1 LAPAVFPL
9 YADRTSWLHKLHLD
23 LYNANSETLERGNTS
38 RMARHQRKLIYLLG
52 FMGSGKSTVGPLLAR
67 GLGWPFIDLDQVIE
81 AGQGLTIR
89 EIFEQAGEPFF
100 RQVEQAALTEMARTE
115 PAVIALGGGTFVQTA
130 NVELVRESGG
140 ITIWLDCSVEELRR
154 RCAGMTDRPLFR
166 DAESFTQL
174 LEQRLPY
181 YQRADYRLS
190 TESQSPEEVVERILR
205 LNLF

>member
-1 LAPAVFPL
+1 
-9 YADRTSWLHKLHLD
+9 LHKLHLD
-23 LYNANSETLERGNTS
+23 LYNADSETLERGNTS

-115 PAVIALGGGTFVQTA
+115 PAVIALGGGTFAQA
-130 NVELVRESGG
+130 PNVDLVRESGG
-140 ITIWLDCSVEELRR
+140 ITIWLDCSLDELRR
-154 RCAGMTDRPLFR
+154 RCSSMTDRPLFR
-166 DAESFTQL
+166 DAESFAQL

-181 YQRADYRLS
+181 YQLADYRVS
-190 TESQSPEEVVERILR
+190 TESQSPEEVVEGILR